1 MTRTKIKFPPGV
13 KNIEAL
19 ENYILIATFDNGIKK
34 KYDLKPLLK
43 EKNFEPLR
51 DKKLFKRVK
60 VDAGG
65 YAIVWND
72 KTDLAENELWTNG
85 KIVE

>member
-1 MTRTKIKFPPGV
+1 M
-13 KNIEAL
+13 
-19 ENYILIATFDNGIKK
+19 
-34 KYDLKPLLK
+34 LK
-43 EKNFEPLR
+43 EKNFEPLK